1 MTPDQLRKK
10 LFEMNNHVINFK
22 EHNEH
27 KTLAFR
33 DRCLANWG
41 TTGDF
46 VINQKAG
53 DFGGTMASSYSAVKR
68 RKKGK

>member
-1 MTPDQLRKK
+1 MSLTYQTTEELKK
-10 LFEMNNHVINFK
+10 ALKATHDRVINFK
-22 EHNEH
+22 EHGEY
-27 KTLAFR
+27 KTMPFR

-53 DFGGTMASSYSAVKR
+53 DFGGTMKSSCR
-68 RKKGK
+68 

>member
-1 MTPDQLRKK
+1 MKYQTIKDLKSS
-10 LFEMNNHVINFK
+10 LEAMNDKVINFK
-22 EHNEH
+22 KYPEYKEMP
-27 KTLAFR
+27 FR

-53 DFGGTMASSYSAVKR
+53 NFGGTMRNSYK
-68 RKKGK
+68 